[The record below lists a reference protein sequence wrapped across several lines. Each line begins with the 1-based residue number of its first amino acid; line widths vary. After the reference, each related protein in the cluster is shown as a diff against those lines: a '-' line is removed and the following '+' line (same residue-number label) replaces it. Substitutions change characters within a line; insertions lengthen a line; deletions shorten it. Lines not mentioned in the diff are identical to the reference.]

1 MNTNTH
7 IYYFMFVGVIAF
19 IMVFIILF
27 VLPKIFKNQVK
38 PDNRS
43 RREINEEYS
52 NQLEEFRKRARL
64 LNAQRLVDFDP
75 NDAKNWLALG
85 YAKKEWGKYDE
96 SLEALKNAEKLKP
109 DDPDVLNGLAEFQ
122 ILKRDYAEAIWN
134 LQKALKINSKC
145 ITYLSNLG
153 LAFAEHH
160 EYEEAID
167 TILKISEIER
177 NDGDLYNL
185 GRSYSGL
192 GEYDKAIEKLER
204 LDTDTTNFPGVWY
217 ELARIYAIRNE
228 LSTAMIHLEKAV
240 NLDGKFKE
248 KAKEDEAFNKL
259 KNSEYFLKLV
269 NNNNQGSH
277 L

>member
-1 MNTNTH
+1 
-7 IYYFMFVGVIAF
+7 MFVGVIAF

-145 ITYLSNLG
+145 ITYLSNLVWCRINYLTFG
-153 LAFAEHH
+153 
-160 EYEEAID
+160 Y
-167 TILKISEIER
+167 
-177 NDGDLYNL
+177 LY
-185 GRSYSGL
+185 G
-192 GEYDKAIEKLER
+192 I
-204 LDTDTTNFPGVWY
+204 
-217 ELARIYAIRNE
+217 IYA
-228 LSTAMIHLEKAV
+228 
-240 NLDGKFKE
+240 
-248 KAKEDEAFNKL
+248 
-259 KNSEYFLKLV
+259 
-269 NNNNQGSH
+269 
-277 L
+277 